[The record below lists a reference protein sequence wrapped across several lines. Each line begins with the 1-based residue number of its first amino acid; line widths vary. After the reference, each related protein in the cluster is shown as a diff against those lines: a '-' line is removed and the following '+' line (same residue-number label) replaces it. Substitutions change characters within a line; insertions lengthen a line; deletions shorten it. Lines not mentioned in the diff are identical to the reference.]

1 MEGNAR
7 LFGRYLHMSGIGMR
21 QGRVHRF
28 FLFIIITTASLGEKA
43 IEEGLLAWPKELSR
57 MAQSFRKYALWR
69 EKEPRG
75 LKRRA

>member
-7 LFGRYLHMSGIGMR
+7 LSGRYLHMSGIDMR

-43 IEEGLLAWPKELSR
+43 IEEGFLA
-57 MAQSFRKYALWR
+57 
-69 EKEPRG
+69 
-75 LKRRA
+75 